1 MKRTGENENA
11 KRERE
16 RKKKSFLAKEDTFWG

>member
-1 MKRTGENENA
+1 VALNA

-16 RKKKSFLAKEDTFWG
+16 REREREFFCKREGIF

>member
-1 MKRTGENENA
+1 VQRL

-16 RKKKSFLAKEDTFWG
+16 FFITFAILSDFN